1 MTGEN
6 GRPATTAKQPR
17 GRGRA
22 AGRAGQGSRL
32 GAGQSGAGARSRAEI
47 AGHPEDELGDP
58 ESVAR
63 AICLRLLAG
72 QPRTRSELAAA
83 LARRGVPAEAAE
95 RVLGRFA
102 EVGLIDDRAFAE
114 AWVDSRHVGRGLGR
128 RALVA
133 ELRRRGIDDLTA
145 TEAVATL
152 DPGTEEAT
160 ARALVR
166 RRLGTGIDLAPAV
179 RARRAVAMLARRGYP
194 AELALRLV
202 REEFAGHDEVVDSVV
217 DVETD

>member
-1 MTGEN
+1 MTGDA

-22 AGRAGQGSRL
+22 AT
-32 GAGQSGAGARSRAEI
+32 GADAAAVP
-47 AGHPEDELGDP
+47 GHPEDPLGDP
-58 ESVAR
+58 ESAAR
-63 AICLRLLAG
+63 AICLRLLTVQA
-72 QPRTRSELAAA
+72 RSRSELAAA
-83 LARRGVPAEAAE
+83 LARRGVPADAAE

-128 RALVA
+128 RALAA

-145 TEAVATL
+145 ADAVATL

-166 RRLGTGIDLAPAV
+166 RRLGAGADLAPAV
-179 RARRAVAMLARRGYP
+179 RARRTVAMLARRGYS

-202 REEFAGHDEVVDSVV
+202 REELVDADTRV
-217 DVETD
+217 DCELDIETD

>member
-1 MTGEN
+1 MSEDA

-22 AGRAGQGSRL
+22 ATGADPAGRRGTAVP
-32 GAGQSGAGARSRAEI
+32 
-47 AGHPEDELGDP
+47 GHPEDPLGDP

-63 AICLRLLAG
+63 AICLRLLTE

-83 LARRGVPAEAAE
+83 LARRGVPAEVAE

-114 AWVDSRHVGRGLGR
+114 AWVDSRHVRRGLGR
-128 RALVA
+128 RALAA

-145 TEAVATL
+145 ADAVATL

-166 RRLGTGIDLAPAV
+166 RRLGTGADLAPAI
-179 RARRAVAMLARRGYP
+179 RARRAVAMLARRGYSVD
-194 AELALRLV
+194 LALRLV
-202 REEFAGHDEVVDSVV
+202 REELPGDDAVVDCEL